1 MKKTGIYIC
10 QLKAAEYKRPHVIRL
25 NLHEISGTGKWASQW
40 VVVRAGGGEGSHCLM
55 GPSVSIWG
63 HETVPEL
70 DSHDDCSTLKMYLS
84 QSTVHFKTT
93 TMVNFYVMC
102 ILPQQKN

>member
-1 MKKTGIYIC
+1 
-10 QLKAAEYKRPHVIRL
+10 
-25 NLHEISGTGKWASQW
+25 
-40 VVVRAGGGEGSHCLM
+40 M